1 MNWQAMTIAAIPLLP
16 AGEQFGNTPLSPAH
30 RRELSA
36 ARDRAKSIRK
46 AARVAAFNGWSSA
59 AIAALSA
66 PFSIFSPVGAA
77 LTAGIAFVAFNEFR
91 GRKRLLNF
99 EPSGATLLGW
109 NQLGLLTMIVA
120 YCAWMMQGSASFLD
134 TSALT
139 AELKS
144 VNELDSGLA
153 EMVAGYQPMIE
164 QAVRGFYLGVIGL
177 SVLFQGGTALYY
189 FSRRRLVED
198 FVAETPE
205 WVREVQ
211 RGTLPA

>member
-1 MNWQAMTIAAIPLLP
+1 MIWQAMSNAAFPLVGSIDKF
-16 AGEQFGNTPLSPAH
+16 ADPLTVAH

-66 PFSIFSPVGAA
+66 PFSLFSSVGLV
-77 LTAGIAFVAFNEFR
+77 LTVGIAFVAFNEFR

-99 EPSGATLLGW
+99 DPSGARLLGW
-109 NQLGLLTMIVA
+109 NQLALLAMIVG
-120 YCAWMMQGSASFLD
+120 YCAWMMRVGIGDLGAG
-134 TSALT
+134 ALSS
-139 AELKS
+139 ELKGLA
-144 VNELDSGLA
+144 ELDSGLA
-153 EMVAGYQPMIE
+153 SMVDSYQPMIQ
-164 QAVRGFYLGVIGL
+164 QAVRGFYFVVIAL
-177 SVLFQGGTALYY
+177 SVIFQGGTALYY
-189 FSRRRLVED
+189 FTRRRLVED

-205 WVREVQ
+205 WVRDVQ